1 MTIREI
7 MLLVAQNHGQCLEEL
22 EQEIT
27 SFLGENDQQKSI
39 SAEEILQGLV
49 QLAIAQE
56 FIARRMM

>member
-1 MTIREI
+1 MAIREI
-7 MLLVAQNHGQCLEEL
+7 MLLVAQNHGQSLEEL

-27 SFLGENDQQKSI
+27 SFLGEAEQQKCI
-39 SAEEILQGLV
+39 SAEEILQRLV